1 MNNLV
6 KVSDRIAIVLLLFC
20 VSLVSAQST
29 YKESFNVG
37 DDAVVSVNTSH
48 TNVVFETWN
57 KDVVQVEAF
66 IDDESL
72 SAKEKAEVFKN
83 WDLEV
88 LGNSKKIVI
97 KSNDG
102 SLWGGFESMGSLK
115 ALDRLESLEDLDMSG
130 LDALKELKNMPIFEQ
145 LSNMDWD
152 VAVPEVPELDKLPA
166 WPFNGS
172 RPNIKSGDEYNYYT
186 EKNGKSYTFDRGE
199 YKKNKQA
206 YVDKLNRKYNSS
218 VKVQQVDSWLDEVDE
233 WAANIE
239 EVMEEWGE
247 NFGKQFEQQFGPEF
261 ELKMEKWG
269 EEFGKDMEKWGEEFG
284 EKFGEEMEKWGEEFG
299 KDMEKWAEQF
309 EENAEKWAEQFD
321 DEDGNVRTKVITT
334 PHGNKTVII
343 NGDSNN
349 GLFNTTKKAKKT
361 IIIKMP
367 KGTRT
372 DINVRHGEVKMADAH
387 NLKATLNYAK
397 LSANSIDGGET
408 LINAA
413 YAPVYVNNWQ
423 DGVLDLSYVDDCKL
437 NNVKKINLL
446 ANSSNVNIN
455 SLTKEAFLSG
465 SFGSLFV
472 NSISDNFESIDIVLE
487 NTDATLSL
495 PKTGFNLHYNG
506 KKSRFETPTALNI
519 TTDTQ
524 SNSRTLI
531 KGYFQTKNTGKSLTI
546 NASYSNV
553 NFQ

>member
-1 MNNLV
+1 MNSLM
-6 KVSDRIAIVLLLFC
+6 KVSDRIATVLLLFC

-37 DDAVVSVNTSH
+37 DDVLVSVNTSH

-57 KDVVQVEAF
+57 KDIVQVEAF

-72 SAKEKAEVFKN
+72 SAKEKEEFFNN
-83 WDLEV
+83 WDLDV

-97 KSNDG
+97 NSNDG
-102 SLWGGFESMGSLK
+102 SLWGGIESMGSLK
-115 ALDRLESLEDLDMSG
+115 ALSRLKSLEDLDG
-130 LDALKELKNMPIFEQ
+130 LEALKKLKDMPILEN
-145 LSNMDWD
+145 LGNMNWD
-152 VAVPEVPELDKLPA
+152 VTVPEVPELDKFPV
-166 WPFNGS
+166 WPFNGH
-172 RPNIKSGDEYNYYT
+172 RPNLKNGNEYNYYHD
-186 EKNGKSYTFDRGE
+186 KNGKSYTFDRGD
-199 YKKNKQA
+199 YKRNKKA
-206 YVDKLNRKYNSS
+206 YVDKLNKKYDSNVS
-218 VKVQQVDSWLDEVDE
+218 VGEVDSWLSEVDK

-239 EVMEEWGE
+239 VVMEEWGE
-247 NFGKQFEQQFGPEF
+247 KFGKQFEAQFGPEF
-261 ELKMEKWG
+261 EKSMEQWGEKFGAEMEKWGEEFGEKFGKEMEKWG

-284 EKFGEEMEKWGEEFG
+284 
-299 KDMEKWAEQF
+299 KDM
-309 EENAEKWAEQFD
+309 EKWAEQFD

-334 PHGNKTVII
+334 PRGNKTVII

-349 GLFNTTKKAKKT
+349 GLFNTSKKAKKT

-367 KGTRT
+367 KGTKT
-372 DINVRHGEVKMADAH
+372 DINVRHGEVKMADAV

-413 YAPVYVNNWQ
+413 YAPVYVNHWQ
-423 DGVLDLSYVDDCKL
+423 DGVLELSYVDDCKL
-437 NNVKKINLL
+437 NTVKKINLL

-455 SLTKEAFLSG
+455 ALTKEAFLSG

-495 PKTGFNLHYNG
+495 PKVAFNLHYNG
-506 KKSRFETPTALNI
+506 KKSRFKTPTSLNI
-519 TTDTQ
+519 TTNTKSD
-524 SNSRTLI
+524 SRALI
-531 KGYFQTKNTGKSLTI
+531 KGYFKTKNTGKSLTI
-546 NASYSNV
+546 NASYSNIS
-553 NFQ
+553 FQ